1 MAELAEGTTVDGRYL
16 VRGRI
21 GSGGMADVYLADDNH
36 LGREVAL
43 KMLHRRFSRDAQFVE
58 RFRREASA
66 AAGLQHPN
74 VVSVYDR
81 GEHDGTYYIAM
92 ENLPGRTLRDLIQQ
106 EAPLDQER
114 AIHFGIQILQAAGF
128 AHRRGIVH
136 RDFKPHNVIVAPDD
150 SLKVTDFGI
159 ARAGASEMT
168 ETGSIMG
175 TAQYLSPEQAQGQ
188 QVGPASDLYSIGVML
203 YEMLAGRVPFTG
215 DSAVSIA
222 LKHVS
227 ELPPPLRELR
237 PDVHPALE
245 AAVMRALEKDPA
257 ARYSNADEFI
267 AALEHALAAI
277 RSGEVGTHTES
288 WAPMPAPLP
297 LGEDPERR
305 RRWPWVTLLLLLLAG
320 AALAAFLLTRPD
332 QVKVPN
338 VVGQQAPQAY
348 ARLANAKLKPQVVT
362 VKSTQS
368 NGVVIRQDPGAG
380 KTLEVG
386 SKVKLFVS
394 SGPGMT
400 TVPDVTGKPQDV
412 AIKNLRKRNL
422 LANISTEQSSTV
434 SKGRVIR
441 TNPVAFSSVQV
452 GSRVDLVI
460 SSGPEQVKV
469 PGVVG
474 KQQPEAKAALEDAG
488 FKVTTVEQDSDR
500 PKHEV
505 LTQNPVAGAV
515 VNRGSRVTITVSK
528 GTQKVDVPD
537 VTGRGKDE
545 ASGILQGAGFT
556 VKVVEIAGPDN
567 QVGKVIRQKPGGG
580 AKRKK
585 GSPVTIY
592 VGKQAASGTPGAGG
606 GGTTPPPGQVTP
618 PSGL

>member
-1 MAELAEGTTVDGRYL
+1 
-16 VRGRI
+16 VRERI
-21 GSGGMADVYLADDNH
+21 GSGGMADVYLADDSH

-43 KMLHRRFSRDAQFVE
+43 KLLHRRFSRDHQFVE

-150 SLKVTDFGI
+150 TLKVTDFGI

-203 YEMLAGRVPFTG
+203 YEALAGRVPFTG

-222 LKHVS
+222 LKHVN
-227 ELPPPLRELR
+227 EMPPPLHQLR
-237 PDVHPALE
+237 PDIHPALE
-245 AAVMRALEKDPA
+245 AAVMRALAKDPA
-257 ARYSNADEFI
+257 SRYANADEFI
-267 AALEHALAAI
+267 AALEHARAAI
-277 RSGEVGTHTES
+277 RSGAVGGHTES
-288 WAPMPAPLP
+288 WAPMPIGPP
-297 LGEDPERR
+297 PEELERQ
-305 RRWPWVTLLLLLLAG
+305 RRWPWVALLLLLLVGG
-320 AALAAFLLTRPD
+320 AVAAFLLTRPD
-332 QVKVPN
+332 QVKVPG

-368 NGVVIRQDPGAG
+368 NGIVIRESPGAG
-380 KTLEVG
+380 KTVEVG
-386 SKVKLFVS
+386 STVKLFVS

-400 TVPDVTGKPQDV
+400 TVPDVTGKPEAQ
-412 AIKNLRKRNL
+412 AIRALKKAHLQ
-422 LANISTEQSSTV
+422 ANISAEQSDTV
-434 SKGRVIR
+434 AKGLVIR
-441 TNPVAFSSVQV
+441 TNPPGFSSVQV
-452 GSRVDLVI
+452 GSRVDLVV
-460 SSGPEQVKV
+460 SSGPQQVTV
-469 PGVVG
+469 PDVVG
-474 KQQPEAKAALEDAG
+474 KQQPEAKAALQDAG
-488 FKVTTVEQDSDR
+488 FKVTTVQQDSTQ
-500 PKHEV
+500 PKDQV
-505 LTQNPVAGAV
+505 LSQSPTGGTT

-528 GTQKVDVPD
+528 GTQKVAVPD
-537 VTGRGKDE
+537 VVGRTKDE

-556 VKVVEIAGPDN
+556 VNVVQMPGPDA
-567 QVGKVIRQKPGGG
+567 QIGKVIKQKPAAG
-580 AKRKK
+580 AQRKK

-592 VGKQAASGTPGAGG
+592 VGKKQSGTTPGSPG
-606 GGTTPPPGQVTP
+606 GGTNPGP
-618 PSGL
+618 GGP